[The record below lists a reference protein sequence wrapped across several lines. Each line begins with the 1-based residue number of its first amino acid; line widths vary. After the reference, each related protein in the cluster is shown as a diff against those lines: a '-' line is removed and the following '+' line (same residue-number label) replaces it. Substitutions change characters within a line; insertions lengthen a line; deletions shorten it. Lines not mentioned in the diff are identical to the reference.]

1 MRALHRT
8 FAGFLGFIALFLT
21 LSPAASASTLV
32 RGYEKVP
39 TDDTWWCDKSKYTPR
54 ERIRQNMIKGQ
65 QYPPLKGRWDE
76 SYYRPVNG
84 TITLPAPSPNFQM
97 EQPAFI
103 G

>member
-1 MRALHRT
+1 
-8 FAGFLGFIALFLT
+8 
-21 LSPAASASTLV
+21 
-32 RGYEKVP
+32 
-39 TDDTWWCDKSKYTPR
+39 
-54 ERIRQNMIKGQ
+54 MIKGQ